1 MSTSTLRLVRIINFD
16 LSFDRIS
23 SPSKDQEIKKHEP
36 KKSENELHWEELI
49 KNMIRPLKL
58 CDLDFT
64 DLLSE
69 DDKDDLAPRGM
80 GNCIPPPP
88 PPMGNIPPPMMK
100 PLAPPSTNLVPPP
113 IMRHMNGSKA
123 ADANTNGNNTI
134 KKNKKTVR
142 FSHMF

>member
-1 MSTSTLRLVRIINFD
+1 MPMPEFEWLRLVSNFVFTIHS
-16 LSFDRIS
+16 LS

-69 DDKDDLAPRGM
+69 DDKDDLAPKGF

-88 PPMGNIPPPMMK
+88 PPMGNVPPPMMR

-113 IMRHMNGSKA
+113 NIRHMNGSKA
-123 ADANTNGNNTI
+123 AEPTTNGNTI

-142 FSHMF
+142 SVHIL